1 MNTRTDTR
9 PNIVLLFPD
18 QWRHDALSV
27 LGHPVAETPF
37 LDQIAHQGVRFTSAY
52 SPAPTCIA
60 TRASLATG
68 CSPNTCGRIGYRDF
82 VPWTYPDTFM
92 RLLRDGGYQTLCA
105 GKTHF
110 HPARARLGFEEL
122 ALYEVEWQMPG
133 EPSDYHRFLLRETGG
148 RVQDSATTHDSNSMH
163 AVPWTHDENLHATNW
178 TVGAALEM
186 LERRDPQRPFFL
198 QVCPHRPH
206 PPFDPPLAW
215 FERFAN
221 AELPDPPVGDWATE
235 GGHPAT
241 TIDAYGGQVP
251 KKTFDR
257 NRRAY
262 YAQLAHLD
270 NQFCRLWRFL
280 KGRKLLAN
288 TWIFFMSDHGEFLG
302 DHHLFRKTAP
312 FEGAAHIPLLVKAP
326 DGADVPRDVAC
337 DVPLTVAD
345 LAPTFLDIA
354 GIPAP
359 AAMEGRSLLPHVS
372 APDAAPPPHEFVH
385 IEHAPKWQAVTDGKA
400 KYVWDSQQGREW
412 FFDLVADPQERH
424 DLSRDPDAAPRVS
437 VWRDRLVAI
446 LARRPEDGL
455 VEDGRLVP
463 GKTFAAVK
471 PGLAGSV

>member
-206 PPFDPPLAW
+206 PPFDPPLTW

-312 FEGAAHIPLLVKAP
+312 SCRATSPATCRSRWRTS
-326 DGADVPRDVAC
+326 PRRSS
-337 DVPLTVAD
+337 TS
-345 LAPTFLDIA
+345 
-354 GIPAP
+354 PA
-359 AAMEGRSLLPHVS
+359 S
-372 APDAAPPPHEFVH
+372 PPPPRWKG
-385 IEHAPKWQAVTDGKA
+385 A
-400 KYVWDSQQGREW
+400 RC
-412 FFDLVADPQERH
+412 
-424 DLSRDPDAAPRVS
+424 SRTSPRPTP
-437 VWRDRLVAI
+437 R
-446 LARRPEDGL
+446 RRPMNSSTSSTRPN
-455 VEDGRLVP
+455 GRP
-463 GKTFAAVK
+463 SPTARPSTSGIRSRAAN
-471 PGLAGSV
+471 GSSISWRIRRSATT